1 MRSENPDKCSNT
13 YNSSKRYPAAN
24 SNPSVVMDSDLL
36 LGLGIA
42 SLAAGVATL
51 TAGAALKWLTSTP
64 PLYDDYAQLI
74 ADLPTDRELSNI
86 VIQGEIVKHTDRPN
100 SNETAMIKNGPAG
113 FMTCM
118 GKATRLRTLWQKIV
132 TIPEHFK
139 DTNSETAIPDLPLTF
154 SVPFKIRDAK
164 GNPITVE
171 KINMSQASPQH
182 ILHHD
187 VQLHSREITHDSP
200 LSYTTHSDVKYNILL
215 YGTTVAILG
224 DAKKRLG
231 NNEITFYPKEVGNN
245 IESFT
250 STIKLYKGTDLVLII
265 GGLTSA
271 VLVITGI
278 GLILWMLNRRRQ
290 ARNET
295 GPIRQ

>member
-1 MRSENPDKCSNT
+1 
-13 YNSSKRYPAAN
+13 
-24 SNPSVVMDSDLL
+24 MDQQGSDLL
-36 LGLGIA
+36 LGLGIV

-64 PLYDDYAQLI
+64 PSYDDYAQLI
-74 ADLPTDRELSNI
+74 ADLPRDRELSNI
-86 VIQGEIVKHTDRPN
+86 VIQGEIVEHTDRPN

-118 GKATRLRTLWQKIV
+118 GKATRLPRTLWQKIV

-139 DTNSETAIPDLPLTF
+139 DTNSETAIPDLPLIF

-164 GNPITVE
+164 GNAIIVE
-171 KINMSQASPQH
+171 KINMSQASPQR

-187 VQLHSREITHDSP
+187 VQLDSCDMTYDSH
-200 LSYTTHSDVKYNILL
+200 LSYTTRSDVKYNVLL

-224 DAKKRLG
+224 DATKRLG
-231 NNEITFYPKEVGNN
+231 NDEITFYPKEVGNN

-290 ARNET
+290 AKNET
-295 GPIRQ
+295 VTQ

>member
-1 MRSENPDKCSNT
+1 
-13 YNSSKRYPAAN
+13 
-24 SNPSVVMDSDLL
+24 MDQQGSDLL

-64 PLYDDYAQLI
+64 PSYDDYAQLI
-74 ADLPTDRELSNI
+74 ADLPTDHGLSNI
-86 VIQGEIVKHTDRPN
+86 VIQGEIVKHADRSE
-100 SNETAMIKNGPAG
+100 SNKTAMIKNGPAG

-118 GKATRLRTLWQKIV
+118 GKVTRLRTWWQKIV
-132 TIPEHFK
+132 TIPKHFK
-139 DTNSETAIPDLPLTF
+139 DTISETAIPDLPPTF
-154 SVPFKIRDAK
+154 SVPFKIKDAK
-164 GNPITVE
+164 GNTITVE
-171 KINMSQASPQH
+171 KINMTQASPQR

-224 DAKKRLG
+224 DATKRLG

-265 GGLTSA
+265 GGFTSA

-290 ARNET
+290 AKNET

>member
-1 MRSENPDKCSNT
+1 
-13 YNSSKRYPAAN
+13 
-24 SNPSVVMDSDLL
+24 MDQQGSDLL

-86 VIQGEIVKHTDRPN
+86 VIQGEIVKHADRLD
-100 SNETAMIKNGPAG
+100 SNKTAMIESGPAG

-118 GKATRLRTLWQKIV
+118 GKATRLRTWWQKIV

-139 DTNSETAIPDLPLTF
+139 DTSSETAIPNLPLTF

-164 GNPITVE
+164 GNAIIVE
-171 KINMSQASPQH
+171 KINMSQASPQR

-187 VQLHSREITHDSP
+187 VQLDSCKIAYDSP

-224 DAKKRLG
+224 DATKRLG
-231 NNEITFYPKEVGNN
+231 NDEITFYPKEIGNN

-250 STIKLYKGTDLVLII
+250 STIKLYRGTDLVLII
-265 GGLTSA
+265 GGFTSA

-278 GLILWMLNRRRQ
+278 GLILWILNRRRQ